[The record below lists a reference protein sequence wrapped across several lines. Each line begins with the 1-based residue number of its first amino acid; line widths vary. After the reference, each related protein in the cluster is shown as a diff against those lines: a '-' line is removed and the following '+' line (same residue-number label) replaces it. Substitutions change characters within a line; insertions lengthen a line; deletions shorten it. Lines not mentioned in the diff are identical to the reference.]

1 MEVDTKYFG
10 RITVEEADVFY
21 FQNGLY
27 GFAEEKQFLLLPFQS
42 VKTAGLA
49 FVAMNPFS
57 LKGDYAPVLQK
68 EELEALGVPRSE
80 ELCYY
85 VLCVVRNPISE
96 STVNLKCPVAINEDT
111 HQAMQVILESGD
123 YEMRHLLSQFGTEEE
138 QPC

>member
-1 MEVDTKYFG
+1 
-10 RITVEEADVFY
+10 
-21 FQNGLY
+21 
-27 GFAEEKQFLLLPFQS
+27 
-42 VKTAGLA
+42 
-49 FVAMNPFS
+49 MNPFS
-57 LKGDYAPVLQK
+57 LKDDYAPVLQK